1 MVAGTSH
8 PFELPDADR
17 PPPPASGDAAGPA
30 VYPGVPAAPPRTL
43 LDVLRATVSGVPDA
57 LALDDGRVVLSYRE
71 LDREVTRLAGALR
84 AAGVGVGDRVGVR
97 LPSGTAGLYL
107 GILAVLAVGAA
118 YVPADA
124 DDPDE
129 RAALVFDDAGVCA
142 VLGTG
147 ADPEDRR
154 IRPVAGVPPAG
165 RPGAPGPDDDAWVI
179 FTSGSTGRPKGVAV
193 THRAAAAFVDAEARL
208 FVPDAPIGPGDRV
221 LAGLSVAFDASC
233 EEMWLA
239 WRHGACLVPAP
250 RALVRGGAELGPW
263 LRDQRITVVS
273 TVPTLAACWSPD
285 LLAGVRLLVV
295 GGEACPPEV
304 VRRFARDGREV
315 WNTYGPTETTVVAC
329 ASRLRAG
336 EPVRIGLPLAG
347 WRLAVVDGDG
357 CPVRFG
363 EVGELVV
370 GGVGLGRYL
379 DPTRD
384 AERYAALPAVG
395 WARAYRTGDLVRADP
410 EGLTF
415 LGRGDDQVKIGGRRV
430 ELGEIEAAL
439 LALPGVAAAV
449 AAVRRTPAGGEVL
462 AGYLVPVDGD
472 PARFDRGAALRR
484 LRDRLPAALVPRLV
498 VLPDLPAAP
507 SGKVDRRALP
517 WPPRGHP
524 AGPRLPGAERPD
536 QDRGDETVRWL
547 RGLWADLLGYG
558 GTSQA
563 GRAWGRVGPG
573 DDFFD
578 LGGTS
583 IAAARLVSAVRAR
596 HPEASVAD
604 LYRHPTPAALAERL
618 RAMATAGTARPA
630 AGGGRPRWTGWV
642 QTAAQPLLHGVAG
655 LRWLLALALAG
666 HALAAFGVGFP
677 DGSRPWLPTPSLWV
691 LLPAALALFTLPG
704 RVLLAAG
711 GARLLR
717 GPLTP
722 GEHRHGG
729 VAHLRLWAAERLVA
743 ALDVAAVTGT
753 PLAAWYA
760 RLLGCRVGR
769 GVDLRALPP
778 VTGLAAFG
786 DGCAV
791 EPEADLAGWWLDG
804 DTLHLGPVHV
814 GAGSRI
820 GARGVLLPGAD
831 VGDGAELLPGAC
843 VAGAVPA
850 GECWGGSPAARQPAP
865 ARWPGTP
872 APRSR
877 RWDLVYLCTP
887 AAGALLPWVTVL
899 PAALLLLA
907 VPFEG
912 GSPTLSAMATRIVAL
927 VLLGTAG
934 HALLVAGLVRLVG
947 RALRPGTHPAHS
959 LPGWS
964 AWVVQDLLHTSH
976 RTLFPLYASIF
987 TPVWLRWLGAR
998 VGRAAEVSTVLALPG
1013 LLEVADSAFLADHV
1027 LAAPYELRGG
1037 WLRIGPSRVG
1047 VTAFVGNSGIV
1058 GPDRAV
1064 GDRALIGVLTDAPP
1078 VVPEGSSWL
1087 GNPPVRLR
1095 RVAERH
1101 DQARTFRPS
1110 RRLRAA
1116 RGAVELCRAVP
1127 VLLSGL
1133 LRWGV
1138 VFALAVLWHTFGG
1151 WIALLL
1157 CGPVLCLAG
1166 LVAAGLATAAKW
1178 LLVGRFTTGRHPL
1191 WCAFV
1196 WRNELYD
1203 TFVEVLAAPWL
1214 LGTATGTP
1222 VLTWWLRS
1230 LGARVGPGVWC
1241 ETYWLPEPDLISV
1254 AEGSCVNR
1262 GCVLQTHLFHDR
1274 VMRLGPVSLGP
1285 GAVLG
1290 PHSIALPGSRI
1301 GAGSSVG
1308 AGSLVMAAET
1318 VPDHGRWQG
1327 APLRRMPPPAGR
1339 GRGPAGSRTTRD
1351 PAPEAP
1357 DVTGQGRWA
1366 GTL

>member
-1 MVAGTSH
+1 MVSGTSP
-8 PFELPDADR
+8 PFDL
-17 PPPPASGDAAGPA
+17 PA
-30 VYPGVPAAPPRTL
+30 VYPAVPAAPPRTL
-43 LDVLRATVSGVPDA
+43 LDVLGTSVASAPDA
-57 LALDDGRVVLSYRE
+57 PALDDGRVVLSYRE
-71 LDREVTRLAGALR
+71 LDRAVTRLAGALR
-84 AAGVGVGDRVGVR
+84 QAGVGVGDRVGVR

-124 DDPDE
+124 EEPEE
-129 RAALVFDDAGVCA
+129 RATLAFGDAGVCA
-142 VLGTG
+142 VLTTG
-147 ADPEDRR
+147 AAPDDRR
-154 IRPVAGVPPAG
+154 IALVPGVPPGG
-165 RPGAPGPDDDAWVI
+165 RPGAPGPGDDAWVI

-239 WRHGACLVPAP
+239 WRHAACLVPAP
-250 RALVRGGAELGPW
+250 RDLVRGGAELGPW

-273 TVPTLAACWSPD
+273 TVPTLAAFWSAD

-295 GGEACPPEV
+295 GGEACPPAV

-329 ASRLRAG
+329 AARLRAG

-347 WRLAVVDGDG
+347 WRLAVVGDDGS
-357 CPVRFG
+357 PVRFG

-379 DPTRD
+379 DRTRD
-384 AERYAALPAVG
+384 AERYVALPALG
-395 WARAYRTGDLVRADP
+395 WERAYRTGDLVRAAP
-410 EGLTF
+410 AGLEF
-415 LGRGDDQVKIGGRRV
+415 VGRGDDQVKIGGRRV

-462 AGYLVPVDGD
+462 VGYLVPADGD
-472 PARFDRGAALRR
+472 PARFDRAAALRR
-484 LRDRLPAALVPRLV
+484 LRARLPAALVPRLV
-498 VLPDLPAAP
+498 ALPAFPATA

-517 WPPRGHP
+517 WPPPP
-524 AGPRLPGAERPD
+524 APAEPGQPSVPAEPE
-536 QDRGDETVRWL
+536 GVETVRWL
-547 RGLWADLLGYG
+547 RALWADLLGC
-558 GTSQA
+558 
-563 GRAWGRVGPG
+563 RVGPG

-583 IAAARLVSAVRAR
+583 IAAARLVSAVRTR

-604 LYRHPTPAALAERL
+604 LYRHPTPVALAERL
-618 RAMATAGTARPA
+618 RVTAGAAAAHPA
-630 AGGGRPRWTGWV
+630 ATRGRPRWTGWV
-642 QTAAQPLLHGVAG
+642 QTAAQPLLHGVTG

-666 HALAAFGVGFP
+666 HALTALGFAFR
-677 DGSRPWLPTPSLWV
+677 DGDGPWLPTPSWWV
-691 LLPAALALFTLPG
+691 LLPAALVLFTLPG

-717 GPLTP
+717 GPVTS

-729 VAHLRLWAAERLVA
+729 WPHLRLWAAERLVA
-743 ALDVAAVTGT
+743 TLDIAAVTGT

-760 RLLGCRVGR
+760 RLLSCRVGA

-804 DTLHLGPVHV
+804 DTLRLGPVRV
-814 GAGSRI
+814 GAGARV
-820 GARGVLLPGAD
+820 GARCVLLPDAD
-831 VGDGAELLPGAC
+831 VGDGAEVLPGAC

-865 ARWPGTP
+865 ARWPASP
-872 APRSR
+872 APRSA
-877 RWDLVYLCTP
+877 RWGLVYLLTP

-899 PAALLLLA
+899 PAALPLLA
-907 VPFEG
+907 VPFETG
-912 GSPTLSAMATRIVAL
+912 TPTVSAMAIRIVAL

-947 RALRPGTHPAHS
+947 RTLRPGTYPAHS

-1037 WLRIGPSRVG
+1037 WLRLGPSRVG

-1058 GPDRAV
+1058 GPHRAV
-1064 GDRALIGVLTDAPP
+1064 GDRALIGVLTEAPA

-1095 RVAERH
+1095 RVAEHH
-1101 DQARTFRPS
+1101 DRARTFRPP

-1116 RGAVELCRAVP
+1116 RTAVELCRAVP
-1127 VLLSGL
+1127 VLLAGL

-1138 VFALAVLWHTFGG
+1138 VFALAMLWHAGGG
-1151 WIALLL
+1151 WCALLL
-1157 CGPVLCLAG
+1157 CGPVLWLAG
-1166 LVAAGLATAAKW
+1166 FVAAGLATAAKW
-1178 LLVGRFTTGRHPL
+1178 LLVRRFTTGRHPL
-1191 WCAFV
+1191 WCPFV

-1214 LGTATGTP
+1214 LPTATGTP
-1222 VLTWWLRS
+1222 VLVWWLRS
-1230 LGARVGPGVWC
+1230 LGARIGPGVWC
-1241 ETYWLPEPDLISV
+1241 ETHWLPEPDLV
-1254 AEGSCVNR
+1254 VVGAGACVNR

-1274 VMRLGPVSLGP
+1274 VMRLGTVHLGQ

-1327 APLRRMPPPAGR
+1327 APLRRVPAPAGPAAADDR
-1339 GRGPAGSRTTRD
+1339 PRPDAGRRRVVRRRSRRSSGSR
-1351 PAPEAP
+1351 
-1357 DVTGQGRWA
+1357 
-1366 GTL
+1366 